1 MNETL
6 RRVLTAFIVLPLVIT
21 SIFWGYQHSL
31 AFFIIVLAASALM
44 ALELLSIVEIKRIR
58 VYKVI
63 SVASVS
69 LILLSVY
76 LSSFRSDNI
85 QTELILLI
93 LLLSTIILFLFETF
107 QITFRLTLETIA
119 SHILVL
125 VYCGVAMT
133 YLLKLQRLSPY
144 DLLYIWLITWM
155 TDTGAYFSGKYLG
168 KHKMNLRASP
178 NKTLEGF
185 IGGLTI
191 SLLSGVLLVLL
202 LPNHYNPEQSSFYSW
217 PILIPVTLLFSII
230 AIFGDLAESIM
241 KRSGGVKDSK
251 SYIPGHGGMLDVMD
265 SLVYT
270 VPLFYFLQILLKKS

>member
-6 RRVLTAFIVLPLVIT
+6 RRVLTAAIVLPLVIT
-21 SIFWGYQHSL
+21 GIFWGYQHYL
-31 AFFIIVLAASALM
+31 VFFIIVLIASVLM
-44 ALELLSIVEIKRIR
+44 TLELLSIAEIKTIR

-76 LSSFRSDNI
+76 SSSALSDI
-85 QTELILLI
+85 AYTELVLLI
-93 LLLSTIILFLFETF
+93 LLVSTIILFLFETF
-107 QITFRLTLETIA
+107 QKTFRLTLEIIA
-119 SHILVL
+119 THILVL
-125 VYCGVAMT
+125 VYCGVAMS
-133 YLLKLQRLSPY
+133 YLLKLQRVSPY
-144 DLLYIWLITWM
+144 DLLYIWIITWM

-168 KHKMNLRASP
+168 KHNMNLRASP

-185 IGGLTI
+185 IGGITI
-191 SLLSGVLLVLL
+191 SLLSGVLLVFLI
-202 LPNHYNPEQSSFYSW
+202 PNHYNSEQSSFYSW
-217 PILIPVTLLFSII
+217 PVLIPVTILFSII

-270 VPLFYFLQILLKKS
+270 VPLFYFLQVLLKKS